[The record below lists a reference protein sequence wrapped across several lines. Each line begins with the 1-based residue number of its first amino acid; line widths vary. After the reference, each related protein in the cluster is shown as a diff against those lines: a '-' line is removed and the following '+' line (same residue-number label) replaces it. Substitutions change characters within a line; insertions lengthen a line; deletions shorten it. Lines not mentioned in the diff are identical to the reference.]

1 MSSHQIE
8 PADEVPASDGLAA
21 ERVDAARNRVKIV
34 SAAQHLVSSA
44 GVESL
49 TMNEVA
55 RVAGV
60 GVGTVYRRFGDQGG
74 LVEAI
79 MNQRELELQQ
89 AMTTGLPPLG
99 PGADP
104 VERIRAFL
112 HAYADVLE
120 DYGPLMAPAEATMS
134 TPRRYRTGPYA
145 VHYRHLRD
153 LIAQARPEADAGY
166 LADAFLAPLAA
177 GLYTHQR
184 HHDQMSRDRIKAGL
198 DDLVEGLN
206 HITSSA

>member
-1 MSSHQIE
+1 MSSRQIE
-8 PADEVPASDGLAA
+8 PTDEMPARDEPVV
-21 ERVDAARNRVKIV
+21 ERVDAARNRVKILTV
-34 SAAQHLVSSA
+34 AQHLVSSA

-60 GVGTVYRRFGDQGG
+60 GVGTVYRRFGDHGG

-89 AMTTGLPPLG
+89 AMTTGQPPLG

-145 VHYRHLRD
+145 VHHQHLSD
-153 LIAQARPEADAGY
+153 LITQAQPEADAGY
-166 LADAFLAPLAA
+166 LADALLAPLAA
-177 GLYTHQR
+177 GLYTQQR
-184 HHDQMSRDRIKAGL
+184 HHDHMSRDRIKAGL
-198 DDLVEGLN
+198 DDLVDGLPS
-206 HITSSA
+206 TTR